1 MVSTAGKTNS
11 INVKDNQN
19 GRKKYN
25 FNWRGKEIVILLEKL
40 YFSCFFV
47 LFLAVDTLWKVF

>member
-47 LFLAVDTLWKVF
+47 LFLAVHTLWKVF

>member
-40 YFSCFFV
+40 YFSGFFV
-47 LFLAVDTLWKVF
+47 LFLAVHTLQKVF